1 MPSVAFTLRLPSLYN
16 ASAGGG
22 SGAGI
27 VLGATRVGKGNT
39 QHPFYHTHACI
50 PTHLFL
56 FYFYFYFLFLLFYFY
71 FYFYSTSTYR
81 GLPLSLIA
89 VLPGRSWPFFLSFFC
104 ALFDAHCLTWEGSGA
119 GIMGPHGRKALL
131 ILTGT
136 ITLETISFQT
146 CVQHTQ
152 LHGPFSRHP
161 IYWTMS
167 MQHTILYPYTYYSWG
182 SPHYPLYHTYA
193 WDFPRCPPYHT
204 HTIVPKLGTHSIP
217 YGAHHTQPGS
227 GGNSAKL
234 GSGVWQWPTSG
245 RPSCPKDWSGILGR
259 EFVPTQSINY
269 HATFTKLTALIF

>member
-89 VLPGRSWPFFLSFFC
+89 VLPGRSWPLFILRTFWC
-104 ALFDAHCLTWEGSGA
+104 ALSHMGRLRSGNYGATREEGTSHTDRYYHTWDYLISNVRSA
-119 GIMGPHGRKALL
+119 YTAPWSILPTPHLL
-131 ILTGT
+131 DHVHATYHTVPIHILLVRLPSLPSIPHIRMRLPSLPT
-136 ITLETISFQT
+136 IP
-146 CVQHTQ
+146 H
-152 LHGPFSRHP
+152 
-161 IYWTMS
+161 
-167 MQHTILYPYTYYSWG
+167 TYYC
-182 SPHYPLYHTYA
+182 A
-193 WDFPRCPPYHT
+193 
-204 HTIVPKLGTHSIP
+204 
-217 YGAHHTQPGS
+217 
-227 GGNSAKL
+227 
-234 GSGVWQWPTSG
+234 
-245 RPSCPKDWSGILGR
+245 
-259 EFVPTQSINY
+259 
-269 HATFTKLTALIF
+269 